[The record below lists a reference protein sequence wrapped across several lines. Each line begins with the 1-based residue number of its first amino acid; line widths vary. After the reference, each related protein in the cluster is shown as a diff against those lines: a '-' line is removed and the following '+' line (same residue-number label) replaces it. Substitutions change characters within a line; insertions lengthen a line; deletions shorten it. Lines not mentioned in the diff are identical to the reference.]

1 MLMLLK
7 NWRSS
12 DICMYYLYIDVILC
26 CYANIKASC
35 LREMPSS
42 IMSLEVTK
50 CDKLVR
56 SILSELGI
64 LLSKTLGDSFSSL
77 SPISVSFYP
86 QPLIVIKHKV
96 AQPETTSKLGTVP
109 YKNSESSLSHPETSK
124 LQKSHYYCC
133 VSVCEMCTISN
144 VIIAT
149 MVMTHDH
156 QKHHRHFIP
165 TLIVYVV
172 FAQFPR

>member
-1 MLMLLK
+1 MILSFYKKLK
-7 NWRSS
+7 LFRINCRIGVVFYFAIISNVGF
-12 DICMYYLYIDVILC
+12 DVDAIQKLTLFGYLYYLDVYVSLC
-26 CYANIKASC
+26 CYANIKASY

-124 LQKSHYYCC
+124 LRKSLLLLC
-133 VSVCEMCTISN
+133 VCV
-144 VIIAT
+144 
-149 MVMTHDH
+149 
-156 QKHHRHFIP
+156 
-165 TLIVYVV
+165 
-172 FAQFPR
+172 

>member
-1 MLMLLK
+1 MILSFYKELK
-7 NWRSS
+7 LFRINYR
-12 DICMYYLYIDVILC
+12 IDVVFYFSIISNVGFDVDVISC
-26 CYANIKASC
+26 CYANIKASY

-109 YKNSESSLSHPETSK
+109 YKNSESSLSHPQTSK

-133 VSVCEMCTISN
+133 VCV
-144 VIIAT
+144 
-149 MVMTHDH
+149 
-156 QKHHRHFIP
+156 
-165 TLIVYVV
+165 
-172 FAQFPR
+172 

>member
-1 MLMLLK
+1 MIVSIEFRYFHRTRVPIVSNVGFDVDVIQKLTLFGYL
-7 NWRSS
+7 
-12 DICMYYLYIDVILC
+12 YYLDVDVILC
-26 CYANIKASC
+26 CYANIKASY

-42 IMSLEVTK
+42 IMLLEVTK

-96 AQPETTSKLGTVP
+96 AQPETTSRLGTVP
-109 YKNSESSLSHPETSK
+109 YKNSESSLS
-124 LQKSHYYCC
+124 QKHQ
-133 VSVCEMCTISN
+133 N
-144 VIIAT
+144 FKKVII
-149 MVMTHDH
+149 
-156 QKHHRHFIP
+156 
-165 TLIVYVV
+165 IVVCV
-172 FAQFPR
+172 

>member
-1 MLMLLK
+1 MILSFYEKLK
-7 NWRSS
+7 LFRINYRIDVVLYSAIIS
-12 DICMYYLYIDVILC
+12 NIGFDVDAIQKLTLFGYLYYLDVDVILC

-35 LREMPSS
+35 LREMSSS

-77 SPISVSFYP
+77 SSISVSFYP

-109 YKNSESSLSHPETSK
+109 CKNSESSLSHPQTSK

-133 VSVCEMCTISN
+133 V
-144 VIIAT
+144 
-149 MVMTHDH
+149 
-156 QKHHRHFIP
+156 
-165 TLIVYVV
+165 YV
-172 FAQFPR
+172 